1 MKKSISYFRSALENL
16 NFAPFVLA
24 GLGALAAL
32 WLNNQYVSQEVY
44 VKDQEII
51 RLKIES
57 LETETQTLRFMALA
71 NQTEIRELLP
81 LVEKIETL
89 VSNFITQAL
98 NGKSITIYG
107 TGLQTRSFCFVDD
120 LVEGLIKALSDNCHL
135 FNTRTKINGDINL
148 NINVN
153 NANGQ
158 RRRGDVEAK

>member
-1 MKKSISYFRSALENL
+1 MKKSITFVRSALENL
-16 NFAPFVLA
+16 NFATFVLA

-89 VSNFITQAL
+89 VSNFITP
-98 NGKSITIYG
+98 NGEVIITE
-107 TGLQTRSFCFVDD
+107 SMKEMEVDIA
-120 LVEGLIKALSDNCHL
+120 EIK
-135 FNTRTKINGDINL
+135 KDIEYMKARL
-148 NINVN
+148 WP
-153 NANGQ
+153 Q
-158 RRRGDVEAK
+158 D

>member
-1 MKKSISYFRSALENL
+1 MKKSITFVRSALENL
-16 NFAPFVLA
+16 NFATFVLA

-89 VSNFITQAL
+89 VSNFITP
-98 NGKSITIYG
+98 S
-107 TGLQTRSFCFVDD
+107 
-120 LVEGLIKALSDNCHL
+120 
-135 FNTRTKINGDINL
+135 
-148 NINVN
+148 
-153 NANGQ
+153 
-158 RRRGDVEAK
+158 GDVIITESMKEM

>member
-1 MKKSISYFRSALENL
+1 MKKSITFVRSALENL
-16 NFAPFVLA
+16 NFATFVLA

-89 VSNFITQAL
+89 VSNFITP
-98 NGKSITIYG
+98 
-107 TGLQTRSFCFVDD
+107 
-120 LVEGLIKALSDNCHL
+120 
-135 FNTRTKINGDINL
+135 NGDVIITESMKEMEVDIAEIKKDIEYMKARL
-148 NINVN
+148 WP
-153 NANGQ
+153 Q
-158 RRRGDVEAK
+158 D

>member
-1 MKKSISYFRSALENL
+1 MKKSISYFRSAIENL
-16 NFAPFVLA
+16 NFATFVLA

-32 WLNNQYVSQEVY
+32 WLNNQYVTQEVY

-89 VSNFITQAL
+89 VSNFITP
-98 NGKSITIYG
+98 NGEVIITE
-107 TGLQTRSFCFVDD
+107 SMKEMEVDIA
-120 LVEGLIKALSDNCHL
+120 EIK
-135 FNTRTKINGDINL
+135 KDIEYMKARL
-148 NINVN
+148 WPQ
-153 NANGQ
+153 G
-158 RRRGDVEAK
+158 

>member
-16 NFAPFVLA
+16 NFATFVLA

-89 VSNFITQAL
+89 VSNFITP
-98 NGKSITIYG
+98 
-107 TGLQTRSFCFVDD
+107 
-120 LVEGLIKALSDNCHL
+120 
-135 FNTRTKINGDINL
+135 NGDVIITESMKEMEVDIAEIKKDIEYMKARL
-148 NINVN
+148 WP
-153 NANGQ
+153 Q
-158 RRRGDVEAK
+158 D

>member
-16 NFAPFVLA
+16 NFATFVLA

-89 VSNFITQAL
+89 VSNFITP
-98 NGKSITIYG
+98 
-107 TGLQTRSFCFVDD
+107 
-120 LVEGLIKALSDNCHL
+120 
-135 FNTRTKINGDINL
+135 NGDVIITESMKEMEVDIAEIKKDIEYMKARL
-148 NINVN
+148 WP
-153 NANGQ
+153 Q
-158 RRRGDVEAK
+158 DQ